1 MGKRPTIAD
10 VAAKAGVSVSTV
22 DRVLN
27 RRNPVQAKTAER
39 VTDAAESLGYHG
51 LALLRHRL
59 RDLIPRRRFG
69 FLLQREEK
77 LYYRQL
83 AADIR
88 TAVATASQIQGEAEI
103 TFVDDLDA
111 RHIAQTMARLG
122 KQVDALAVVAVD
134 HALIADEIG
143 RLREAGIPTFALLTD
158 VSAPAK
164 AGVVAVDGRKAGRV
178 AGWAM
183 TRLTRRAGTVGV
195 LVGSHRYRGHED
207 CEMGLRGYLREH
219 GQGHRL
225 LETALYLD
233 REDLAQEVCHDL
245 LERQPDLVGLHVIG
259 GGIEGCLEA
268 LKSERQIDDVVL
280 TCHDLTPTTR
290 QALAEGWLDMIIA
303 PSTRQIAHMAV
314 EAMIDAAA
322 GKQQGCRQIAVP
334 HEILVSE
341 SL

>member
-1 MGKRPTIAD
+1 MGSRPTIAD
-10 VAAKAGVSVSTV
+10 IATKAGVSVSTV

-27 RRNPVQAKTAER
+27 RRSPVQPKTARR
-39 VTDAAESLGYHG
+39 VTDAAEALGYHG

-77 LYYRQL
+77 IFYQQL

-88 TAVATASQIQGEAEI
+88 TAVATASQIQGEADI
-103 TFVDDLDA
+103 AFVDDLDA
-111 RHIAQTMARLG
+111 GHIAKTMARLG
-122 KQVDALAVVAVD
+122 RQVDALAVVAVD
-134 HALIADEIG
+134 HTLIADEIG
-143 RLREAGIPTFALLTD
+143 RLRAAGVPTFALLTD

-164 AGVVAVDGRKAGRV
+164 AGVIAVDGRKAGRV

-183 TRLTRRAGTVGV
+183 TRLTRHIGAVGV

-207 CEMGLRGYLREH
+207 CEVGLRGYLREH
-219 GQGHRL
+219 GFGHRL

-233 REDLAQEVCHDL
+233 RADLAHEVCLDL
-245 LERQPDLVGLHVIG
+245 LQRQPDLVGLHVVG
-259 GGIEGCLEA
+259 GGVEGCLAA
-268 LKSERQIDDVVL
+268 LKSERQVDDVVL
-280 TCHDLTPTTR
+280 VCHDLTQTTR

-303 PSTRQIAHMAV
+303 PSTRQIAQMAV
-314 EAMIDAAA
+314 EAMIEAAA
-322 GKQQGCRQIAVP
+322 GNQRGTQRIAVP

-341 SL
+341 SV